1 MSSDDRSLK
10 RFSGDGD
17 DPGKDLRKWKQW
29 ATAKILTLK
38 DCKEA
43 QQGPWLYTLLD
54 GAAWDA
60 VEHLEI
66 DELAKAGGAQLIWKV
81 LQQRFPEKEP
91 YDQMGEALGEVFSLS
106 ANDGETGKQ
115 WTSRVRE
122 TFEKCKRKANT
133 DFPSAAQGWIVL
145 NCAGLSEEQKAII
158 KAKTQ
163 GSLQFDD
170 ISAAFRSCFPLYKA
184 NNKAR
189 RPLGALVVEDD
200 GVDSTTTGSKNIE
213 ESDDFLNDV
222 ESFLAEHQALQP
234 SLEEVSEGEAA
245 EALAVSW
252 QERRKEINKTVQSRR
267 FGAGSSYGDGARR
280 SFKVEVEELKKRTRC
295 RKCGKVGHWARECR
309 SGRSEWQNPKSSS
322 GSGSAPS
329 ASSTTAA
336 NYVEHEEVQIDEDIT
351 FVGATMCL
359 DASQDEAL
367 AAQLVS
373 SPGFG
378 VVDTGCGKNELSWH
392 LVLS

>member
-1 MSSDDRSLK
+1 M
-10 RFSGDGD
+10 
-17 DPGKDLRKWKQW
+17 
-29 ATAKILTLK
+29 
-38 DCKEA
+38 
-43 QQGPWLYTLLD
+43 
-54 GAAWDA
+54 
-60 VEHLEI
+60 
-66 DELAKAGGAQLIWKV
+66 
-81 LQQRFPEKEP
+81 
-91 YDQMGEALGEVFSLS
+91 
-106 ANDGETGKQ
+106 
-115 WTSRVRE
+115 
-122 TFEKCKRKANT
+122 
-133 DFPSAAQGWIVL
+133 L

-163 GSLQFDD
+163 GSLQLDD

-189 RPLGALVVEDD
+189 RPLGALVVEED

-280 SFKVEVEELKKRTRC
+280 SFKVEVEEVKKRTRC

-309 SGRSEWQNPKSSS
+309 SGRSEWQNPKSS

-336 NYVEHEEVQIDEDIT
+336 NYVEHDEVQIDEDIT

-359 DASQDEAL
+359 DSSQDEAL

-378 VVDTGCGKNELSWH
+378 VVDTGCGKTLVGEDTLQELE
-392 LVLS
+392 VLLAKVGRSVKWKEDQVSHFRFGNGQQEVSRKSVVIPVGISKKLGLIEAAVIGGKAPLLLGRPTLEKMQAQLDCSVASRPYPWTPTVLDNYWWASLIFQ